1 MTAIEPDGA
10 NGFNVTFNIDGV
22 EHRVHMAASD
32 YNTNS
37 ESYQQR
43 ENPGFDLWFQ
53 TGSFGGS
60 SEYSHFNVNGWS
72 VCTHGTDPNACS
84 PQTLGDLRVVR
95 GFVVHGDATENLP
108 QGAADYS
115 GRFGGD
121 AYQSDDP
128 NSSTSRARF
137 RGDMTLTADFDNRSV
152 SGRFHDMEVREP
164 DETAWEAEDDGDVMI
179 RNGTISTDGISADLQ
194 GTGELAGFTG
204 DLNGLFYGPD
214 AGEVA
219 GVFEGTYVNNDED
232 EVVYIF
238 PGWFGGKKQ

>member
-1 MTAIEPDGA
+1 MAGAFGGAVPGTGMTSHTGPLVQSGPATLNSAINREWETFTTDRVRHTDTSSVTAIEPDGA

-137 RGDMTLTADFDNRSV
+137 RGDMTLTADFDNRKRQWPLPRY
-152 SGRFHDMEVREP
+152 G
-164 DETAWEAEDDGDVMI
+164 
-179 RNGTISTDGISADLQ
+179 
-194 GTGELAGFTG
+194 GEGA
-204 DLNGLFYGPD
+204 
-214 AGEVA
+214 
-219 GVFEGTYVNNDED
+219 
-232 EVVYIF
+232 
-238 PGWFGGKKQ
+238 